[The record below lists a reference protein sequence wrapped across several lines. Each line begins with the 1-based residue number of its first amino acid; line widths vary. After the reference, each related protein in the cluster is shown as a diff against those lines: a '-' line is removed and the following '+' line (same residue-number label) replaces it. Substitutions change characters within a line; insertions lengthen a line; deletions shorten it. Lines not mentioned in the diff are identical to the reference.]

1 MQRERRKRGHE
12 ASHGDTCEERIIERK
27 KTKRDQEASR
37 NSLVSSIIS
46 KKMQIFWLPTEKSR
60 RDYLMSTVTP
70 RQRRMIER
78 MVQLNKTWDK
88 LNEDYLERFGCPD
101 TPVSNR
107 SFVEKPFGYA
117 ASDDSLLT
125 SSVVPLAL
133 YDGDKMLFACSGV
146 ALGRKG
152 RAYPVVSR
160 FVTSKRLVTE
170 FEKNRNRADNLR
182 INVRLHDKESFDGF
196 LGLYDSHIAI
206 VTSFWFANVPPVDLH
221 SHIGWQNDLVA
232 YGRAFSSGILMATSN
247 APTQLLGAD
256 HLIKHDLIPFP
267 CPVTEAGL
275 GGPVINEAGDVVGLS
290 IKVDVDEETTYFL
303 HRVALLA
310 RLEYLEKLMPNSTNF
325 REYTLP
331 DGVNSIVPSGFMAH
345 VNYLKSCGYPQPPP
359 LVLEV
364 NGRLLNTFEED
375 FGQLYGYEDCDSNF
389 YDRSSEEQVWD
400 KLRKKV
406 VTNIC
411 RRVVSLSS
419 YDGDV
424 RSFSCTGL
432 LIKWHKTG
440 TPVILTSASLVRS
453 RVDEN
458 EIDEKLKIKVLLP
471 PKQVVDGTLELYHS
485 DYNIAVISLQKPL
498 YGIRPEYIFRTAKRP
513 PRVVAIGRGAQD
525 GLLMGTI
532 GKAVKKLAGD
542 KLPCEDLKLSTC
554 KITKVGIGGPLVNI
568 VNGLFAGMNF
578 YGETDVTPYLPRAI
592 IVEVLSG
599 TDLPSHKGMDH
610 ATDIMGAATVKKNR
624 WRVPK
629 PYWYHPLFEDRRPLH
644 FYGRQLQ

>member
-1 MQRERRKRGHE
+1 M
-12 ASHGDTCEERIIERK
+12 
-27 KTKRDQEASR
+27 
-37 NSLVSSIIS
+37 
-46 KKMQIFWLPTEKSR
+46 
-60 RDYLMSTVTP
+60 
-70 RQRRMIER
+70 
-78 MVQLNKTWDK
+78 
-88 LNEDYLERFGCPD
+88 
-101 TPVSNR
+101 
-107 SFVEKPFGYA
+107 
-117 ASDDSLLT
+117 
-125 SSVVPLAL
+125 
-133 YDGDKMLFACSGV
+133 
-146 ALGRKG
+146 
-152 RAYPVVSR
+152 
-160 FVTSKRLVTE
+160 
-170 FEKNRNRADNLR
+170 
-182 INVRLHDKESFDGF
+182 RLHDKESFDGF

-221 SHIGWQNDLVA
+221 SHIGWQHDLVA
-232 YGRAFSSGILMATSN
+232 YGRAFSSGTLMATSN
-247 APTQLLGAD
+247 APPSQLQAAD
-256 HLIKHDLIPFP
+256 DLIPFP

-275 GGPVINEAGDVVGLS
+275 GGPVINQAEDVVGLS
-290 IKVDVDEETTYFL
+290 IKVDIDKETTQEITYFL
-303 HRVALLA
+303 HCAELLE
-310 RLEYLEKLMPNSTNF
+310 RLEYLEKFIPNSTNF
-325 REYTLP
+325 HEYTLP
-331 DGVNSIVPSGFMAH
+331 DGVYSIVPSGFMAH

-359 LVLEV
+359 LVLEI

-375 FGQLYGYEDCDSNF
+375 FGQLYGYKDCDCNF
-389 YDRSSEEQVWD
+389 DHRSSGEKVWA

-411 RRVVSLSS
+411 RRVVSLTS

-513 PRVVAIGRGAQD
+513 PRVVAIGREAQD

-554 KITKVGIGGPLVNI
+554 KIKKVGIGGPLVNI

-592 IVEVLSG
+592 IVEVLSEI
-599 TDLPSHKGMDH
+599 DLPSQIGLDH
-610 ATDIMGAATVKKNR
+610 AIDIVDGAAKKNR
-624 WRVPK
+624 WPVPK
-629 PYWYHPLFEDRRPLH
+629 PYWYHPLYDDPPPLR

>member
-1 MQRERRKRGHE
+1 
-12 ASHGDTCEERIIERK
+12 
-27 KTKRDQEASR
+27 
-37 NSLVSSIIS
+37 V
-46 KKMQIFWLPTEKSR
+46 
-60 RDYLMSTVTP
+60 
-70 RQRRMIER
+70 
-78 MVQLNKTWDK
+78 NKTWDK

-125 SSVVPLAL
+125 SSVVSLAL

-458 EIDEKLKIKVLLP
+458 EIDEKLK
-471 PKQVVDGTLELYHS
+471 
-485 DYNIAVISLQKPL
+485 
-498 YGIRPEYIFRTAKRP
+498 
-513 PRVVAIGRGAQD
+513 VAA
-525 GLLMGTI
+525 
-532 GKAVKKLAGD
+532 
-542 KLPCEDLKLSTC
+542 P
-554 KITKVGIGGPLVNI
+554 N
-568 VNGLFAGMNF
+568 
-578 YGETDVTPYLPRAI
+578 
-592 IVEVLSG
+592 
-599 TDLPSHKGMDH
+599 
-610 ATDIMGAATVKKNR
+610 
-624 WRVPK
+624 
-629 PYWYHPLFEDRRPLH
+629 
-644 FYGRQLQ
+644 

>member
-1 MQRERRKRGHE
+1 MEHLDFEKFDKITE
-12 ASHGDTCEERIIERK
+12 
-27 KTKRDQEASR
+27 
-37 NSLVSSIIS
+37 
-46 KKMQIFWLPTEKSR
+46 MPTEKSR

-125 SSVVPLAL
+125 SSVVSLAL

-182 INVRLHDKESFDGF
+182 VGAANHSVLSFGF
-196 LGLYDSHIAI
+196 
-206 VTSFWFANVPPVDLH
+206 VFQDLH

-331 DGVNSIVPSGFMAH
+331 DGVNSIVPSGVNDRSKIPEYSYVEVDFILHISLSTHIGHFIASGFMAH

-389 YDRSSEEQVWD
+389 YDRSSEEQ
-400 KLRKKV
+400 
-406 VTNIC
+406 
-411 RRVVSLSS
+411 
-419 YDGDV
+419 
-424 RSFSCTGL
+424 
-432 LIKWHKTG
+432 
-440 TPVILTSASLVRS
+440 
-453 RVDEN
+453 
-458 EIDEKLKIKVLLP
+458 IKVLLP

-624 WRVPK
+624 IWTTGGGCLSHIGTI
-629 PYWYHPLFEDRRPLH
+629 PYLKIVVLYIFMEGNSSNPIYRCASSTA
-644 FYGRQLQ
+644 